1 MVDEDL
7 AAAQF
12 GQPRK
17 DIVAHRMVDEQ
28 EILLG
33 DPQFLQPPDAPGQRR
48 IQLPWRYAV
57 MVVLAPADGTVTQL
71 TIGTVVFRY
80 RVRGL
85 YSHPSG
91 SSQRRCCRA

>member
-1 MVDEDL
+1 MPALDFAL
-7 AAAQF
+7 AH
-12 GQPRK
+12 
-17 DIVAHRMVDEQ
+17 IVAWKLVAGMRSSDRPKR
-28 EILLG
+28 LG